1 MEKRKRKRGE
11 VTVHEYLRF
20 IESFKFMPCSLEK
33 LVETLPENKFSL
45 LDSFFRGYT
54 EDQRVLLKK
63 KGNSPYIL
71 MLTLLTSS
79 TMQRSPV

>member
-20 IESFKFMPCSLEK
+20 IDSFKFMPCSLEK

-45 LDSFFRGYT
+45 LESFFRGYT
-54 EDQRVLLKK
+54 EDQRALLKK
-63 KGNSPYIL
+63 KEISYIL